1 MVSRKIQGPKD
12 ATFSIK
18 TINAQK
24 GSAVTVFYKNV
35 QKCTEM
41 YSSGILPA
49 ILENGF
55 RLSWFAYFYHS
66 SETSRIEPCSYA
78 SKTFRSWHESYLHKK
93 YGIGPVMDETL
104 PLFICANDTFHGFFG
119 FFFSVFSIPTE
130 TTLIQ

>member
-1 MVSRKIQGPKD
+1 MVSRKTQGPKD

-93 YGIGPVMDETL
+93 IWNWASNG
-104 PLFICANDTFHGFFG
+104 
-119 FFFSVFSIPTE
+119 
-130 TTLIQ
+130 